1 MAEGV
6 SAGVGSGADILRP
19 AAFGGAHR
27 GPRDT
32 GRGGGSGG
40 DGGGSLGIEM
50 RDYVDAQDEKTRA
63 QNDSRFAEVLAELKV
78 ARAAWGRSVWG
89 AAIATIAA
97 IAGLFIGI
105 MAIEGD
111 RFESG
116 MIARD
121 AITTVIQPV
130 VDAQEKRDAAQA
142 DRDAAQDSRI
152 DRILSAL
159 ENSRGESQVGTS
171 SGQD

>member
-1 MAEGV
+1 MAERA
-6 SAGVGSGADILRP
+6 SSGVGLGADILRP
-19 AAFGGAHR
+19 AAFGGAQT
-27 GPRDT
+27 GPKDT
-32 GRGGGSGG
+32 ARGGGSGSN
-40 DGGGSLGIEM
+40 GGGSMEIEM
-50 RDYVDAQDEKTRA
+50 KDYVDAQDEKTRA

-116 MIARD
+116 MTARD

-130 VDAQEKRDAAQA
+130 IDAQEKRDAMQA

-152 DRILSAL
+152 DRILTAL
-159 ENSRGESQVGTS
+159 ENSRGKSQTGTS
-171 SGQD
+171 RGQD